1 MPFALVFD
9 CDGVIAD
16 SETLANR
23 ILADLLTRCGAPTT
37 LAQSLATYVGKQ
49 PPEIVTTAE
58 ALHGVALPADFAER
72 LLSETVL
79 AFDRDLRP
87 VPGVDAF
94 IRAFATTPKAVAS
107 SSPPARLQ
115 KTIDLLGFADAFG
128 PHVYSA
134 SLVPRGKPHP
144 DIFLHAA
151 RAIGATPADCVV
163 LEDSPSGVM
172 AGVAAG
178 MRVVG
183 VLAGGHIGPD
193 HAARLAAAGAWR
205 IAQDFREAE
214 AFCQEARGS
223 GAD

>member
-1 MPFALVFD
+1 MPLALVFD

-23 ILADLLTRCGAPTT
+23 TLADLLTRCGAPTT

-58 ALHGVALPADFAER
+58 ALHDVALPADFAER
-72 LLSETVL
+72 LLAETIQ
-79 AFDRDLRP
+79 AFDRDLTA
-87 VPGVDAF
+87 VPGVGGF
-94 IRAFATTPKAVAS
+94 IRAFAATPKAVAS

-115 KTIDLLGFADAFG
+115 RTIDLLGFADAFG
-128 PHVYSA
+128 RHVYSA

-144 DIFLHAA
+144 DIFLYAA
-151 RAIGATPADCVV
+151 RAIGAAREDCVV

-183 VLAGGHIGPD
+183 VLAGGHIGPG
-193 HAARLAAAGAWR
+193 HAARLAEAGAWR
-205 IAQDFREAE
+205 IARNFEEAE
-214 AFCQEARGS
+214 AFCRRARES